1 MVRVQH
7 CRHQPSQG
15 RQFETRLLAILPI
28 YLPAPVPIKSNW
40 KVSGPLASMWESQMD
55 FQSLGFG
62 VAQLCPLQAAIWHV
76 KQQMKELRL
85 FLDNSFK

>member
-1 MVRVQH
+1 
-7 CRHQPSQG
+7 
-15 RQFETRLLAILPI
+15 
-28 YLPAPVPIKSNW
+28 
-40 KVSGPLASMWESQMD
+40 MWESQMD